1 MLTVKLPD
9 HDQFEGG
16 DQDLEGDQ
24 PHSAVVGTARGGKF
38 DHLLHQ
44 ELVVKDDL

>member
-1 MLTVKLPD
+1 MLTDKIPD

-24 PHSAVVGTARGGKF
+24 PHSAVVGTTRGGKF